1 MSVSGSDN
9 GKVYSWSDVSGNV
22 YYYYKH
28 PMTKAV
34 LFVLLQ
40 ELCERLAFYGLMPNL
55 QIFLKEYLG
64 VDDAG
69 ANSYISTFNAILYVT
84 PLLSAV
90 ISDTILGLYL
100 TILAFSFV
108 YMAGLALLTLS
119 TIHSISQPWMIH
131 VSLLFLIAFGA
142 GGIKSCVNV
151 MGAQQFHP
159 EEHKDLIT
167 RYYTYFYA
175 SINLGSIVGGIVT
188 PILVESVSF
197 TASFSFPLVAF
208 IIATIVF
215 VVGNVMGR
223 YVKPKPQG
231 SAVLEILKVIFF
243 SLTRCSLE
251 KNKESNGGRFKD
263 GFIEDAKALFR
274 LVPLFSLIIPFVMAY
289 NNMTTAFLTQGK
301 KMDTS
306 LFGWD
311 MPAQMMQ
318 NVDPIAVVLTSVLV
332 DTVLFP
338 LLKKYNMMPSVLVR
352 FCIGSLCGAAS
363 LLVAL
368 GVEYMV
374 MSKAVFSVSIW
385 WQIPQ
390 FWLIAAGEIFLI
402 STSYEVAFTYSP
414 GALKAVASAFN
425 LCFFSIS
432 NVLSAVLFQVC
443 SEWLPNFDIKNPT
456 EEAVSGAHYDYYY
469 MVLVALCIFGAVGAV
484 SMIPYFNRVAAKNAA
499 RKAEAEL
506 ENVVKKD
513 EVDV

>member
-1 MSVSGSDN
+1 MPLSRSDSGKS
-9 GKVYSWSDVSGNV
+9 YSWTDVSGNV
-22 YYYYKH
+22 YQYYKH

-100 TILAFSFV
+100 TILVFSFV

-131 VSLLFLIAFGA
+131 MALLFLIAFGA

-208 IIATIVF
+208 ILATIVF
-215 VVGNVMGR
+215 VAGDLMGR

-243 SLTRCSLE
+243 SITRCSLE

-274 LVPLFSLIIPFVMAY
+274 L
-289 NNMTTAFLTQGK
+289 GK
-301 KMDTS
+301 KMDTN

-338 LLKKYNMMPSVLVR
+338 LLKRFNLMPPVLVR

-374 MSKAVFSVSIW
+374 MSQPVFSVSIW

-402 STSYEVAFTYSP
+402 STSYEVAFTHSP

-443 SEWLPNFDIKNPT
+443 SSWLPNFDVENPT

-469 MVLVALCIFGAVGAV
+469 MVLVALCVFGAVAAV
-484 SMIPYFNRVAAKNAA
+484 SMIPYFNKVAVKNAA

-506 ENVVKKD
+506 EAAKKD
-513 EVDV
+513 EVAIDV